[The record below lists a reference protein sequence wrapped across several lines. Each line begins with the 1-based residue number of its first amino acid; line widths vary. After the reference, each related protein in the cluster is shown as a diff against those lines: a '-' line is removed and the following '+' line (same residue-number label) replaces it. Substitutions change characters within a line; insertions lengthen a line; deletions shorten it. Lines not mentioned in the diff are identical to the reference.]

1 MNLLAL
7 TSLSFGMSMDAFAAA
22 LAKGAADKNSNWIL
36 ALKGGVFFGV
46 VEAIAPMLGFLLAK
60 VASDQ
65 VASFDHWI
73 AFVLLMVLGMRFMTQ
88 AIWGGQSSTQVI
100 ASNQAMLLMT
110 AIATSIDS
118 MVVGVSLAFLEVNI
132 YLACALIGLTT
143 TLMATIGLYL
153 GNRLGRYF
161 GKVAMAFGGVV
172 LMVIGSGI
180 LYSHLTA

>member
-22 LAKGAADKNSNWIL
+22 LAKGATDKNSSWLL

-46 VEAIAPMLGFLLAK
+46 VEATAPMLGFLLAK

-73 AFVLLMVLGMRFMTQ
+73 AFVLLMVLGVRFITQ
-88 AIWGGQSSTQVI
+88 AIWGDHTPAQATTANQS
-100 ASNQAMLLMT
+100 MLLMT

-132 YLACALIGLTT
+132 YLACALIGLVT
-143 TLMATIGLYL
+143 TLMATMGLYL
-153 GNRLGRYF
+153 GNRLSAYF
-161 GKVAMAFGGVV
+161 GKLAMAFGGVV
-172 LMVIGSGI
+172 LMVIGSSI